1 MKEWY
6 QEILSIAGLSSTL
19 PILIPQTGIVGL
31 TKMSDNLFSLSP
43 SNKQIAERV
52 AQLMVNEYD
61 FENIAVLSP
70 GTEQSKILTDQFIEE
85 LFQLGIDPITVKW
98 YIEKPEN
105 ISRQFKSI
113 RKLAW
118 SLMSN
123 EEVSQDMTAMEID
136 SLDALFDVDV
146 TDFFDFPEEEETM
159 DKKDSAK
166 VILETIHAIYMPVR
180 KEELIYIGTQFPLY
194 NLKTTVF
201 GNENWLD
208 MDILNQ
214 KIIGPH
220 VQGMQI
226 VSQRSSIKV
235 GADTFSNYHDLGFDH
250 AAFIQ
255 SISRSG
261 RMNRHLFMK
270 QLRNHP
276 GFDGEFSSIYFSGK
290 NQNENGSVQVLE
302 YEGTHM
308 KKMGIYNGQ
317 NLLKTQ

>member
-1 MKEWY
+1 VVLPLSGFEKEKGQSY
-6 QEILSIAGLSSTL
+6 LLGLSNQLEKEINQSIRFLVFDSQGKSLKVMNIFQSLARDRNIMGVVGPILDQEILSIAGLSSTL

-52 AQLMVNEYD
+52 AQLRVNEYD

-159 DKKDSAK
+159 DKKRFGKSNLGNYSCHLYARSKRRID
-166 VILETIHAIYMPVR
+166 IHWNSIP
-180 KEELIYIGTQFPLY
+180 
-194 NLKTTVF
+194 
-201 GNENWLD
+201 
-208 MDILNQ
+208 
-214 KIIGPH
+214 II
-220 VQGMQI
+220 
-226 VSQRSSIKV
+226 
-235 GADTFSNYHDLGFDH
+235 
-250 AAFIQ
+250 
-255 SISRSG
+255 
-261 RMNRHLFMK
+261 
-270 QLRNHP
+270 
-276 GFDGEFSSIYFSGK
+276 
-290 NQNENGSVQVLE
+290 
-302 YEGTHM
+302 
-308 KKMGIYNGQ
+308 
-317 NLLKTQ
+317 